1 MRVIYW
7 ARIKKMLLTRMNEEG
22 GVSGAVL
29 ALFLL
34 FVLIVAFVMVAVHFG
49 YTWSSIVS
57 GFKKFF
63 GVIYAEAV

>member
-1 MRVIYW
+1 MKG
-7 ARIKKMLLTRMNEEG
+7 RIAELNEDG

-29 ALFLL
+29 TLFLL
-34 FVLIVAFVMVAVHFG
+34 FVLMVVFVMVSVHFG

-63 GVIYAEAV
+63 GVIYAEVI